1 MEYKQYIIELLEKIN
16 DEILLKKI
24 YEKINRIFSR
34 DA

>member
-1 MEYKQYIIELLEKIN
+1 MEYKQYIMELLEKIN

>member
-1 MEYKQYIIELLEKIN
+1 MEYKQYIMELLEKIN
-16 DEILLKKI
+16 DENLLKKI